1 MKINFISEQKHS
13 SGIKDTPSGDGG
25 FKEANNTLYRKFQ
38 FKNFSEAF
46 AFMTRVA
53 LEAEKMDHH
62 PLWTNVYNTVEI
74 WLSTHDAGDIV
85 TDKDRKL
92 AKKIDALLT

>member
-1 MKINFISEQKHS
+1 MWEEK
-13 SGIKDTPSGDGG
+13 
-25 FKEANNTLYRKFQ
+25 NNTLYRKFQ
-38 FKNFSEAF
+38 FRDFSEAF

-62 PLWTNVYNTVEI
+62 PDWSNVYNTVEI
-74 WLSTHDAGDIV
+74 RLSTHSAGDIV

-92 AKKIDALLT
+92 AQKIDTLVPA

>member
-1 MKINFISEQKHS
+1 MWKEEKNKLYQK
-13 SGIKDTPSGDGG
+13 
-25 FKEANNTLYRKFQ
+25 FE

-62 PLWTNVYNTVEI
+62 PEWKNVYNTVEI

-85 TDKDRKL
+85 TDKDKKL
-92 AKKIDALLT
+92 SKKIDGLI